1 MVGKNI
7 HDPRYGLT
15 SPEGP
20 PPREGKRLGEGRLSV
35 VLCLKDETLADMG
48 LLLSPNSTPEL
59 PRVVILDARK
69 KGPLG
74 LTSTFLLTMH
84 LGERSAMRN

>member
-1 MVGKNI
+1 M
-7 HDPRYGLT
+7 
-15 SPEGP
+15 
-20 PPREGKRLGEGRLSV
+20 SV
-35 VLCLKDETLADMG
+35 VLRLKGETLAEMG

-84 LGERSAMRN
+84 PGERKAMRNCIFE